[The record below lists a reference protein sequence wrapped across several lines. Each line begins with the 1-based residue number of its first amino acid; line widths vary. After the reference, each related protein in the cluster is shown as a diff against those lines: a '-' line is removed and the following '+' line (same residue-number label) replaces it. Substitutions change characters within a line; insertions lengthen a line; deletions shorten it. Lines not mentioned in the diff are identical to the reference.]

1 MEKDRLLTFIK
12 FFRKGPRGIK
22 YMSHRI
28 RIQLEQYKAGGIS
41 LAEQK
46 TVKLPHSLIL
56 ENRKTLTATG
66 VSNVDSFDEQTV
78 VAYTDLGELVIH
90 GTNLHIDKLN
100 IDSGELI
107 LDGEITSMAY
117 EENKATTGGFFSRL
131 FK

>member
-1 MEKDRLLTFIK
+1 
-12 FFRKGPRGIK
+12 
-22 YMSHRI
+22 MSHRFC
-28 RIQLEQYKAGGIS
+28 IQLEQYKAGGIP

-46 TVKLPHSLIL
+46 TVHTPHSLIL

-90 GTNLHIDKLN
+90 GTNLHINKLN
-100 IDSGELI
+100 VDSGELI
-107 LDGEITSMAY
+107 LDGEITSMSY
-117 EENKATTGGFFSRL
+117 TDNRATTGGFLNRL